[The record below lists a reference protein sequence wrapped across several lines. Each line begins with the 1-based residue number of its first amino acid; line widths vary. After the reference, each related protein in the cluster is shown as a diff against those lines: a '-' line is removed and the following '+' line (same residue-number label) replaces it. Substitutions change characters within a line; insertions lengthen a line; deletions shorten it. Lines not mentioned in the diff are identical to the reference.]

1 MAHILPLI
9 RAAGVAPFAIWLRTH
24 GRPLEARLQAAGL
37 PPDVLDEPERP
48 IAFRSAMRFV
58 VAAARCEGPDL
69 GARSIAET
77 GLAPFATIG
86 RVALS
91 ASTPREAFGRLAL
104 AFGRFN
110 SHVQF
115 SIERRPGGVV
125 LRHAYTVRLDDE
137 ALHQGQQTLV
147 AAIRATLSGTGY
159 VGPSVAWAALTPHP
173 DHGLAH
179 LASHFGF
186 VPQASPTRAAEIS
199 IPDAALDR
207 PYLRRARPRV
217 EGAAPEDWPALR
229 GEGGLTASVR
239 AVLPHLLRTR
249 SANVDAVADLAFMTP
264 RTLQRR
270 LAAEGT
276 NLSRLADET
285 RRGMAVAELAASR
298 RPVGDMATELG
309 YAETSALT
317 RAVRRWTGEAPRSL
331 RRARIVR

>member
-1 MAHILPLI
+1 MTQILPLI
-9 RAAGVAPFAIWLRTH
+9 RAASVSPFAIWLRAH

-48 IAFRSAMRFV
+48 IAFRSAARFV

-91 ASTPREAFGRLAL
+91 SATPREAFGRLAA

-115 SIERRPGGVV
+115 SVERRPGGVV
-125 LRHAYTVRLDDE
+125 LHHAYTVRLDDE
-137 ALHQGQQTLV
+137 TLHQGQQSLV
-147 AAIRATLSGTGY
+147 AAVLVALAGTGY
-159 VGPSVAWAALTPHP
+159 VGSSVASAALTPHP

-179 LASHFGF
+179 LAPHFGF
-186 VPQASPTRAAEIS
+186 LPQASPTRTVAIS

-217 EGAAPEDWPALR
+217 EAASSEDWSALR
-229 GEGGLTASVR
+229 GEGGLAASVR
-239 AVLPHLLRTR
+239 AVLPHLLRSR
-249 SANVDAVADLAFMTP
+249 SAHIDAVADLAFMSP

-276 NLSRLADET
+276 TLSRMADET
-285 RRGMAVAELAASR
+285 RRAMAVAELAASR
-298 RPVGDMATELG
+298 RAVGDMATELG

-317 RAVRRWTGEAPRSL
+317 RAVRRWTGKSPRSL
-331 RRARIVR
+331 RAAAAH